1 MTVRQFYIMFVI
13 YLVSI
18 KIQKLPALVS
28 AELGKDSYILFL
40 IYMLIN
46 LVGII
51 LMYIFLKVIKK
62 REDQNKMNVFLLLL
76 KKVVML
82 ATSFYFVIRS
92 LLLYAHIQDLF
103 ANTLFDNLSWAL
115 FSLLL
120 LFTVVYLANIGLGNI
135 ALNFEIY
142 LPVIVVSYVVIT
154 LLGGAHTDFS
164 YILPF
169 ENINFGGAFSNIL
182 KYNIWFGDFF
192 VFYYIGR
199 YTEKIKLSWSLIL
212 YSITMLFVA
221 LLVVEFNGIY
231 KAYAPVQA
239 GLISV
244 LSEHSML
251 GINIGRV
258 DWFLILLTEIGAILG
273 CGVSLY
279 FATKCAST
287 AFTKIKPIYLEL
299 VIAGIIY
306 YFDIFVLVDIEAKK
320 EFFLN
325 FASSYSAIIK
335 IVSTVILLFVFIK
348 DYSDKKKENSKRL
361 LKSDQKKLSKKQ
373 KKVKYEEAI

>member
-1 MTVRQFYIMFVI
+1 MF
-13 YLVSI
+13 
-18 KIQKLPALVS
+18 A
-28 AELGKDSYILFL
+28 
-40 IYMLIN
+40 
-46 LVGII
+46 
-51 LMYIFLKVIKK
+51 FLKFIKRRENENRMNPFLVI
-62 REDQNKMNVFLLLL
+62 L
-76 KKVVML
+76 KKIVML
-82 ATSFYFVIRS
+82 ATCFYFIIRS
-92 LLLYAHIQDLF
+92 LLLYEHIQDIF

-120 LFTVVYLANIGLGNI
+120 LFTVVYLANIGLTNI

-142 LPVIVVSYVVIT
+142 LPVIVVSYVIIT

-164 YILPF
+164 YILPL
-169 ENINFGGAFSNIL
+169 ENINFAGAFGNLL

-192 VFYYIGR
+192 VFYYLGR
-199 YTEKIKLSWSLIL
+199 YTEKVKLSWSIIL
-212 YSITMLFVA
+212 YSLTMIFVA

-279 FATKCAST
+279 FATKCAS
-287 AFTKIKPIYLEL
+287 AALTKIRPIYLEL
-299 VIAGIIY
+299 IIAGIIY

-320 EFFLN
+320 DFFFG
-325 FASSYSAIIK
+325 FASTYSAIIK
-335 IVSTVILLFVFIK
+335 IVSTVILLCVFIK
-348 DYSDKKKENSKRL
+348 DYHDKRKEMSLLQLASPQKLQKQKR
-361 LKSDQKKLSKKQ
+361 Q
-373 KKVKYEEAI
+373 KKVKYEKTI

>member
-1 MTVRQFYIMFVI
+1 MF
-13 YLVSI
+13 
-18 KIQKLPALVS
+18 A
-28 AELGKDSYILFL
+28 
-40 IYMLIN
+40 
-46 LVGII
+46 
-51 LMYIFLKVIKK
+51 FLKVIRK
-62 REDQNKMNVFLLLL
+62 REAENKMNVFLFLL
-76 KKVVML
+76 KKIVML
-82 ATSFYFVIRS
+82 ATCFYFVIRS
-92 LLLYAHIQDLF
+92 LLLYEHIQDLF

-120 LFTVVYLANIGLGNI
+120 LFTVVYLANIGLENI

-142 LPVIVVSYVVIT
+142 LPVIVVSYIIIT

-164 YILPF
+164 YILPL
-169 ENINFGGAFSNIL
+169 ENINFGGAIGNLL

-192 VFYYIGR
+192 VFYYLGR
-199 YTEKIKLSWSLIL
+199 YTKNIKLSWSLIL
-212 YSITMLFVA
+212 YSATMLFVA

-287 AFTKIKPIYLEL
+287 AFTKIKSIYLEIA
-299 VIAGIIY
+299 IAGIIY
-306 YFDIFVLVDIEAKK
+306 YFDIFVLVDLEAKR
-320 EFFLN
+320 EFFLK
-325 FASSYSAIIK
+325 FASSYSAVIK
-335 IVSTVILLFVFIK
+335 IVSTLILLFIFIK
-348 DYSDKKKENSKRL
+348 DFSDKKKENK
-361 LKSDQKKLSKKQ
+361 KNIANEQKNLTKKQ
-373 KKVKYEEAI
+373 KKVKYEKTI